1 MLFNLLK
8 KDFILTKKYLIF
20 LLIYAVGMPIVFT
33 LEETQF
39 KGPSTFI
46 YIVMLLEYMML
57 STAWTSE
64 EKNKG
69 SMLLCTTPYTR
80 KALVKEKYLFV
91 LVVFILNFIIYTAT
105 ALFLPIGME
114 KLSILEVGI
123 ALLISAIVFGVYI
136 PILYKYGLQKTRY
149 IGMIILFATIFG
161 LPKLLNWMSLNHIS
175 INFNISNMS
184 MISNS
189 VIYLL
194 ALFIGLISMYIS
206 MGVYAKKDL

>member
-39 KGPSTFI
+39 RGTSTFI
-46 YIVMLLEYMML
+46 FIVMIIEYMML
-57 STAWTSE
+57 STVWSNE

-69 SMLLCTTPYTR
+69 SILLCTTPYTR
-80 KALVKEKYLFV
+80 SELVKEKYLFLV
-91 LVVFILNFIIYTAT
+91 VVFILNFILYTAT
-105 ALFLPIGME
+105 ALFIPIGMK

-123 ALLISAIVFGVYI
+123 ALLISAIVFGIYI

-161 LPKLLNWMSLNHIS
+161 SPKLLSWMSLNHIS

-184 MISNS
+184 MILNS
-189 VIYLL
+189 VIYLI

-206 MGVYAKKDL
+206 MGIYAKKDL